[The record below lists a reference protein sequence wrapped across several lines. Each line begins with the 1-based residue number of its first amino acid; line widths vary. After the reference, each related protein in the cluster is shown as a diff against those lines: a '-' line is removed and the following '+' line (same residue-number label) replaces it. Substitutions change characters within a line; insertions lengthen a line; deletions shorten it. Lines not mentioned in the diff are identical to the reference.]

1 MYNGASRC
9 PSPAEEPRV
18 PAPFPYPPLWET
30 FAQRPASS
38 KARAALA
45 PPTWLER
52 GGACPGLDP
61 GVRGLPVS
69 VHAPAPAYGRQR
81 PRGAA
86 LFTLSKG
93 RGRFG
98 RLRPKSV
105 RGLPGNQP
113 HATPSVLSALTS
125 HYLYVP
131 VSLGLAKVTARGRD
145 RPIASWS
152 LETVGEQG
160 RPGPDAGAE
169 PEQLPGP
176 SGREPASARRGA
188 EPASSE
194 GTGWLRQRM

>member
-1 MYNGASRC
+1 MRPRPIPNQAPRQKLDTFARQSGHIPLETEHIRPKTGHIAPETDTSPLNIPSRPKPALSLPKGPALSLSNGG
-9 PSPAEEPRV
+9 PSAPAERSQRNL
-18 PAPFPYPPLWET
+18 PP
-30 FAQRPASS
+30 
-38 KARAALA
+38 
-45 PPTWLER
+45 
-52 GGACPGLDP
+52 
-61 GVRGLPVS
+61 
-69 VHAPAPAYGRQR
+69 R
-81 PRGAA
+81 PR
-86 LFTLSKG
+86 THPERTS
-93 RGRFG
+93 
-98 RLRPKSV
+98 
-105 RGLPGNQP
+105 
-113 HATPSVLSALTS
+113 PSSLTS
-125 HYLYVP
+125 HSLYVP